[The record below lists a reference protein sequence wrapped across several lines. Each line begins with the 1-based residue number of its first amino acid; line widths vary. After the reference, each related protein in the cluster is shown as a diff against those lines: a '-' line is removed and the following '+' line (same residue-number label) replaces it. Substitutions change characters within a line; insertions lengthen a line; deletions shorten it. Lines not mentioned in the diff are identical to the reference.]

1 MNKIFEFDNRIAK
14 EIMIPRKEMAA
25 VSTEMTMAEM
35 LEVMLKENTRA
46 GLSQTGTKTVS
57 SV

>member
-46 GLSQTGTKTVS
+46 GQSQLGTKTV
-57 SV
+57 